1 MRYPYGA
8 LSILIYV
15 SVPRGKKPAGPLS
28 QIPTMFLRAGLIL
41 TGLVVQSRALSNSA
55 YVYCSPNGQYTA
67 PKGEVPSIST
77 TTTRLLLAQRLG
89 LSQYHS
95 LEDASDASI
104 QILNSFGGIQEPIF
118 HDESRGR
125 RTERFLAIIENVDKL
140 EGETLKGYD
149 LEKCRTDPSYIDI
162 MPEKSI
168 LTFMIDNP
176 PSASQNRRFAIDL
189 LLQDQHRRLKDTS
202 LCTFEVAEAKML
214 RGGINSERNVDE
226 VPLFH

>member
-1 MRYPYGA
+1 MELALAA
-8 LSILIYV
+8 LSLFYHK
-15 SVPRGKKPAGPLS
+15 GNKPADPLS
-28 QIPTMFLRAGLIL
+28 QIPTMFLRAALIL
-41 TGLVVQSRALSNSA
+41 TSLVAQARALSSSA

-104 QILNSFGGIQEPIF
+104 QILNIFGGIQEPIF
-118 HDESRGR
+118 HDEGQGR
-125 RTERFLAIIENVDKL
+125 RTERFLAIIENVDQL

-149 LEKCRTDPSYIDI
+149 LEMGRTDSSCIDI
-162 MPEKSI
+162 MPEKSV

-176 PSASQNRRFAIDL
+176 PSASQNRRLAIDL

-226 VPLFH
+226 VPLIH

>member
-1 MRYPYGA
+1 MELALAA
-8 LSILIYV
+8 LSLFYD
-15 SVPRGKKPAGPLS
+15 GGNEPADPLS
-28 QIPTMFLRAGLIL
+28 QIPTMFLRVGLML
-41 TGLVVQSRALSNSA
+41 TGLVVQAHTLSNSA
-55 YVYCSPNGQYTA
+55 YLYCSPNGQYSA

-118 HDESRGR
+118 HDGSRGR
-125 RTERFLAIIENVDKL
+125 RTERFLAIIENVDQL
-140 EGETLKGYD
+140 EGETLTGYD
-149 LEKCRTDPSYIDI
+149 LEMGRTDPSCIDI

-168 LTFMIDNP
+168 LTFTIDNP

-202 LCTFEVAEAKML
+202 LCTFEVAEAKLL
-214 RGGINSERNVDE
+214 RGGINSERNVDG
-226 VPLFH
+226 VPLVH